1 MNLTERHYFKSEFYL
16 LVGLFNFQLK
26 TNNMENS
33 RKWFFKQA
41 GTGLLTLGLSSAML
55 PGSLLAMDNKMAP
68 KETALFKVGIAYW
81 TFVKFKLEPALEM
94 TERVNVKYIC
104 IKDFHLP
111 VNSTSGQIA
120 EFHAKLKAKGIT
132 GYGVGPLRMHSEAE
146 VDNIFEYAKN
156 VGVKLI
162 VAVPDPELLPYV
174 EKNVKKYDFRIA
186 IHNHGIEEGRY
197 PSVESIYEKIKNLD
211 VRIGI
216 CHDIG
221 YSAQMG
227 FDPAR
232 LTLKYG
238 HRVYEMHI
246 KDMTSN
252 TNDAKDCEIGR
263 GVIDFPALVKALEKT
278 RYKDHCSIEMEKDA
292 SDPLPGL
299 AESVGFFRGVMG
311 SV

>member
-1 MNLTERHYFKSEFYL
+1 
-16 LVGLFNFQLK
+16 
-26 TNNMENS
+26 MENS
-33 RKWFFKQA
+33 RRRFFKNA
-41 GTGLLTLGLSSAML
+41 GTGALTFGLSSAML
-55 PGSLLAMDNKMAP
+55 PGSLLAMGDKVAGKDAG
-68 KETALFKVGIAYW
+68 KEADRFKVGIAYW
-81 TFVKFKLEPALEM
+81 TFVKFKLEPALDM

-111 VNSTSGQIA
+111 INSTTEQIA
-120 EFHAKLKAKGIT
+120 DFLGKLKAKGIT
-132 GYGVGPLRMHSEAE
+132 GYGVGPISMRSEAG
-146 VDNIFEYAKN
+146 VDKAFEYAKN

-162 VAVPDPELLPYV
+162 VAVPNPELLPYV
-174 EKNVKKYDFRIA
+174 EKKVKEYDFRIA

-197 PSVESIYEKIKNLD
+197 PSVESIYEKVKNFD
-211 VRIGI
+211 PRIGI

-227 FDPAR
+227 FDPAA

-263 GVIDFPALVKALEKT
+263 GVIDFPALVKALRKT
-278 RYKDHCSIEMEKDA
+278 KYEGACSVEMEKD
-292 SDPLPGL
+292 STDPLPGL
-299 AESVGFFRGVMG
+299 AESVGFFRGVLK